1 MRRVGILGGT
11 FNPIHLGHLFAGA
24 AAAEAFDLDAVLLTP
39 CSVSPFKCGQACQA
53 TGPDRLE
60 MVRRVA
66 EEDPRFEACSV
77 DLDRGGVSYAVETVL
92 ALRARWPDDRF
103 FFIVGMDALRELHH
117 WRRVDEMLTLCD
129 VITVERPGWDEVPTE
144 ELSAF
149 ARAVRDRLR
158 TGIIRGRRFDVS
170 SSEIRRRI
178 AAGASIRYLVTPSV
192 EAYIRWRGLYVS
204 AKEV

>member
-11 FNPIHLGHLFAGA
+11 FNPIHLGHLFVGWS
-24 AAAEAFDLDAVLLTP
+24 AAEAFDLNAVLLTP
-39 CSVSPFKCGQACQA
+39 CNVSPFKCGQPRHA
-53 TGPDRLE
+53 TAADRLE
-60 MVRRVA
+60 MARLA
-66 EEDPRFEACSV
+66 ASEDPLFEACSV

-92 ALRARWPDDRF
+92 TLKARHPDDRF
-103 FFIVGMDALRELHH
+103 FFIIGMDSLRELHH
-117 WRRVDEMLTLCD
+117 WHRIDEMLTLCD
-129 VITVERPGWDEVPTE
+129 VITVERPGADAEKTLE
-144 ELSAF
+144 QSSF
-149 ARAVRDRLR
+149 APAVRDRLR
-158 TGIIRGRRFDVS
+158 TGIVRGRLFDVS